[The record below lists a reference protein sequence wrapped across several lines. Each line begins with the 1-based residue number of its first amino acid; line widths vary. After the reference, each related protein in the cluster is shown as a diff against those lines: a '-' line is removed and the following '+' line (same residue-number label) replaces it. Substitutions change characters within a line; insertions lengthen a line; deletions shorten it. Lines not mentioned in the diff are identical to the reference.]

1 MHLALDEHLRLCI
14 RAEAETSSDA
24 LLAQLCLS
32 RKTRYLHYAGR
43 RISCNGRLLAQDH
56 PLHAGDTLIIDPI
69 MPEETITPWDHPVD
83 VLHEDELFAI
93 INKESGLLVHSDGNN
108 TEHTVCNALRHH
120 FIQSAQ
126 PHVPVRPLHRLDVG
140 TSGILLF
147 CKYPLLQPL
156 LDQMM
161 ETHQIRRSYL
171 AVVNGHFPA
180 QRQEYCDPI
189 GRDRHD
195 ARRMIVCRSGK
206 PALTRVTLLRYNK
219 KKDRS
224 LVRCVLETGRTH
236 QIRVHLSTHG
246 FPLIHDTLYG
256 HGDGSGRLAL
266 HSAHVEL
273 WHPLRQMMWQTDCP
287 LPLELEKMIR

>member
-1 MHLALDEHLRLCI
+1 MHLALDEHSRLCI
-14 RAEAETSSDA
+14 SAEVETSSDI
-24 LLAQLCLS
+24 LLAQLFLS
-32 RKTRYLHYAGR
+32 RKARYLHYAER
-43 RISCNGRLLAQDH
+43 RISCDGRLLAQDH

-69 MPEETITPWDHPVD
+69 MPKETITPWDHPVD

-108 TEHTVCNALRHH
+108 TDHTVCNALRHH
-120 FIQSAQ
+120 FIQNAQ

-161 ETHQIRRSYL
+161 KTHQIRRSYL

-180 QRQEYCDPI
+180 QRQEYRDPI

-195 ARRMIVCRSGK
+195 ARRMVICRSGK

-236 QIRVHLSTHG
+236 QIRVHLSAHG

-256 HGDGSGRLAL
+256 HGDSSGRLAL

-273 WHPLRQMMWQTDCP
+273 WHPLRQMTWQTDCS
-287 LPLELEKMIR
+287 LPLELEKLMR

>member
-1 MHLALDEHLRLCI
+1 M
-14 RAEAETSSDA
+14 
-24 LLAQLCLS
+24 
-32 RKTRYLHYAGR
+32 
-43 RISCNGRLLAQDH
+43 
-56 PLHAGDTLIIDPI
+56 
-69 MPEETITPWDHPVD
+69 D

-180 QRQEYCDPI
+180 QRQEYRDPI

-224 LVRCVLETGRTH
+224 LVRCVLETGRT
-236 QIRVHLSTHG
+236 IR
-246 FPLIHDTLYG
+246 
-256 HGDGSGRLAL
+256 SGYIFQPMAFR
-266 HSAHVEL
+266 SS
-273 WHPLRQMMWQTDCP
+273 
-287 LPLELEKMIR
+287 MIRCMVMAMAAAGWRCTLPMWSFGIPCAR

>member
-180 QRQEYCDPI
+180 QRQEYRDPI

-206 PALTRVTLLRYNK
+206 PALTHVTLLRYNK

-256 HGDGSGRLAL
+256 HDDGSGRLAL

>member
-120 FIQSAQ
+120 FIQSTQ
-126 PHVPVRPLHRLDVG
+126 PHVPVRPRH
-140 TSGILLF
+140 
-147 CKYPLLQPL
+147 PALLQ
-156 LDQMM
+156 
-161 ETHQIRRSYL
+161 I
-171 AVVNGHFPA
+171 
-180 QRQEYCDPI
+180 
-189 GRDRHD
+189 
-195 ARRMIVCRSGK
+195 
-206 PALTRVTLLRYNK
+206 
-219 KKDRS
+219 
-224 LVRCVLETGRTH
+224 
-236 QIRVHLSTHG
+236 
-246 FPLIHDTLYG
+246 
-256 HGDGSGRLAL
+256 
-266 HSAHVEL
+266 SAASA
-273 WHPLRQMMWQTDCP
+273 
-287 LPLELEKMIR
+287 IA